1 MSAPDEPRAPGAPG
15 GRWGRVVCIT
25 SDFTLW
31 IVLTAEGAEK
41 PCQFPC
47 FYVSARMFE
56 LPRLRQIL
64 LGQFVRIM
72 SRCRWDD
79 SGRMMVDLAVPP
91 LSPLGKGGKPVLL
104 RNYWGTPPAGS
115 GGTVPGAEHD
125 LPVIPSRRRAHR
137 TAPRT
142 APRTVPL
149 QAVPRAALQEVPPIE
164 TDSV

>member
-1 MSAPDEPRAPGAPG
+1 MSAPDESLVPG

-31 IVLTAEGAEK
+31 IVLMTESTEK

-47 FYVSARMFE
+47 FYVSARAFE

-64 LGQFVRIM
+64 LGQFVRII
-72 SRCRWDD
+72 SCLRWDD

-104 RNYWGTPPAGS
+104 RNYWGTPPVGS

-125 LPVIPSRRRAHR
+125 LPVIPARRRAHR
-137 TAPRT
+137 AAPRT
-142 APRTVPL
+142 ALETVPL
-149 QAVPRAALQEVPPIE
+149 RAVPRAALQEVPPIE